1 MPDPAYQ
8 PSAAERRKDLTGTQ
22 VGRFVVHNRLG
33 SGGMGEVYLAEDS
46 KLRRSVALKRISSAG
61 DANQNEISR
70 LLREGQR
77 ASALNH
83 PNIAG
88 VYDVLE
94 EHGEVL
100 LVMEYVQ
107 GQTLRDRLKG
117 PMKPQEFLPIA
128 MECAAALAAAHE
140 KGILH
145 SDIKPENI
153 MLTADGHVKLLDF
166 GVARRVAT
174 ADDTTRS
181 MSLQNLSIQGPVGG
195 TLAYMAPEVLM
206 GGTPDLRADVFSLG
220 LVFYEM
226 LAGKHPFRD
235 GVSTTRAE
243 FLIVQQDAPP
253 LPKLDSKIGE
263 PLAKVV
269 AKSLQRDPAARYA
282 SARPLYAD
290 LLAVEEGSKPKFAG
304 TEIRWRPKLL
314 PRLALALLMLAAV
327 IGAALLIPAVRN
339 RLASGLFS
347 SPPRHIAVLPITS
360 IGDSPADPTLADG
373 LMESLTSKLSNLEV
387 GNESL
392 WVVPASE
399 VRRRKVTDPGEAL
412 KTFGANLVVTG
423 TLQRSGGNLD
433 LIVNLID
440 AKTMRQ
446 LGSGEF
452 QDRAGD
458 FSALQDSAVS
468 KLANLMKIPV
478 TPDMLRNTGGSVNPA
493 AYELYLK
500 GLGYLQRYDKP
511 GNLDLAVNS
520 FSEATRRDPQFAIA
534 YAGLGDAF
542 LVKYENSQ
550 DKHWLDEASAN
561 CTQALKLNDQL
572 APVHV
577 TIGRIND
584 AAGHHDLA
592 LQEFQRALALE
603 PHNAD
608 ALFGIARVYENQGRL
623 KDAEEMYR
631 KAAALRP
638 DYWDGHNKLGLFYF
652 RQKRNAEAIAEF
664 EKVIA
669 LTPDNAAGYINEG
682 ATYNQENQPEKA
694 AQALQKAAQLSP
706 SYAIYAN
713 LGVIYSLS
721 GKYAEAAQNT
731 EQALKI
737 NDKDYRLWINLAG
750 AYRWLNQDSG
760 ALNAY
765 RKALPLVEEAV
776 KAHPQDANMQA
787 ELGQIYANLGQRD
800 KAMSRLNAALALA
813 PADPDVLSS
822 LADSYEALGDHNQAV
837 QYASRALDKG
847 YTLESLKK
855 DPDARPLLADP
866 RIRSRTR

>member
-1 MPDPAYQ
+1 
-8 PSAAERRKDLTGTQ
+8 
-22 VGRFVVHNRLG
+22 
-33 SGGMGEVYLAEDS
+33 MGEVYLAEDS
-46 KLRRSVALKRISSAG
+46 KLRRSVALKRVSPAATA
-61 DANQNEISR
+61 DQNEISR

-107 GQTLRDRLKG
+107 GQTLRDQLNG

-128 MECAAALAAAHE
+128 LECASALAAAHE

-153 MLTADGHVKLLDF
+153 MLTPDGHVKLLDF

-181 MSLQNLSIQGPVGG
+181 MSLQNLSMQGPVGG

-235 GVSTTRAE
+235 GASTTPAE
-243 FLIVQQDAPP
+243 FRIVQQDAPP
-253 LPKLDSKIGE
+253 LPRLDSKIGE
-263 PLAKVV
+263 PLARVV
-269 AKSLQRDPAARYA
+269 AKSLQRDPASRYA

-290 LLAVEEGSKPKFAG
+290 LLAVAEGSKPKFAT
-304 TEIRWRPKLL
+304 TEIRWRPKPL
-314 PRLALALLMLAAV
+314 PRMVLALFALAAV
-327 IGAALLIPAVRN
+327 IGAVLLIPAVRN
-339 RLASGLFS
+339 RVAPGLFS

-360 IGDSPADPTLADG
+360 IGDSAGDTTLADG

-399 VRRRKVTDPGEAL
+399 VRRRKVTDPSEAL

-423 TLQRSGGNLD
+423 TLQRSGGNID

-468 KLANLMKIPV
+468 KLANLMKIPL

-520 FSEATRRDPQFAIA
+520 FSEATKTDPQFAIA
-534 YAGLGDAF
+534 YAGLGEAF
-542 LVKYENSQ
+542 LVKYTNSQ
-550 DKHWLDEASAN
+550 DKHWLDEATAN
-561 CTQALKLNDQL
+561 CTQAIKLNDQL

-584 AAGHHDLA
+584 AAGHYDLA
-592 LQEFQRALALE
+592 LQEFQRALLLE

-608 ALFGIARVYENQGRL
+608 ALFGIARVYENQGRI
-623 KDAEEMYR
+623 KDAEEMFR
-631 KAAALRP
+631 KAVALRP
-638 DYWDGHNKLGLFYF
+638 DYWEGHNRLGLFYF
-652 RQKRNAEAIAEF
+652 RQKRNAQAIAEF

-669 LTPDNAAGYINEG
+669 LTPDNVAGYINEG
-682 ATYNQENQPEKA
+682 ATYNQDNQPEKA

-713 LGVIYSLS
+713 LGQIYYLT
-721 GKYAEAAQNT
+721 GKYDRAAENT
-731 EQALKI
+731 EQALKL
-737 NDKDYRLWINLAG
+737 NDKDYRVWVNLVA
-750 AYRWLNQDSG
+750 AYRWMNKDQE
-760 ALNAY
+760 ALAACK
-765 RKALPLVEEAV
+765 KALPLVEEAA
-776 KAHPQDANMQA
+776 KAAPQDANVQA
-787 ELGQIYANLGQRD
+787 QLGQMYANLGQRE
-800 KAMSRLNAALALA
+800 KALSRLNTALALR
-813 PADPDVLSS
+813 PDDPDVLSMV
-822 LADSYEALGDHNQAV
+822 ADSYEAMGNRAKAV
-837 QYASRALDKG
+837 QYANKALDNG
-847 YTLESLKK
+847 YTLESMKT

-866 RIRSRTR
+866 RIRSRAR